1 MAKAA
6 NKDIPTMADWQNA
19 IDRLSPEEQEFLHR
33 PLPEDEWLNAI
44 ARLPNTTKPLA
55 DLFRTSTPPDGVRD
69 LLAELLD
76 PGSPHICGGQLVFVP
91 DDTFRQIAGSE
102 GEGDEGL
109 LSLAARYGT
118 EVERRK
124 QDRKER
130 KHGDEGSATTVGAK
144 IGVSGPTVYRRW
156 RLWREIAARV
166 RKPLK

>member
-1 MAKAA
+1 MAKAE
-6 NKDIPTMADWQNA
+6 NKDTPESMAEYA
-19 IDRLSPEEQEFLHR
+19 V
-33 PLPEDEWLNAI
+33 EDIWLNAI
-44 ARLPNTTKPLA
+44 AALPDGKPLA
-55 DLFRTSTPPDGVRD
+55 DLFRASTPPDGVRD

-76 PGSPHICGGQLVFVP
+76 PGSPNICGGQLVFVP
-91 DDTFRQIAGSE
+91 DDTFRQVAGSE

-109 LSLAARYGT
+109 LSLAVRYGT
-118 EVERRK
+118 EVGRRK

-144 IGVSGPTVYRRW
+144 IGVSGPTVYRRL